1 MAAVKGIGLSLF
13 LFAAAFGLHIVG
25 GALDWAW
32 LFGLAVA
39 MIFLIATGFPAF
51 ALWIADLKYPGGRL
65 ARRTYVIGTII
76 AMGLTL
82 GALWAANGREFG
94 KVTFIL
100 TPLLVAV
107 VSSLLLV
114 VKSWREGEFSR
125 DDAGAVL

>member
-1 MAAVKGIGLSLF
+1 MAAVKGIGLSLL

-32 LFGLAVA
+32 LFGFAVA

-51 ALWIADLKYPGGRL
+51 ALWIAGLKYPGGPL
-65 ARRTYVIGTII
+65 ARQTYVIGTTI

-94 KVTFIL
+94 TLTFIL

-107 VSSLLLV
+107 MSSLLLV
-114 VKSWREGEFSR
+114 AKAWREGEFRR
-125 DDAGAVL
+125 DDAGAAL